1 LLNTV
6 DRIRDP
12 TGVATEVVGMEERR
26 ARLRQATAASR
37 RRGDHRA
44 KEEERARLGLKEAEQ
59 QLLLCLLNSNR
70 RLQIFIL
77 LASIYKILYLRT
89 KYSI

>member
-1 LLNTV
+1 MPQLKLLIQSNGVTLLNTV

-44 KEEERARLGLKEAEQ
+44 KEEERARLGLQ
-59 QLLLCLLNSNR
+59 GS
-70 RLQIFIL
+70 
-77 LASIYKILYLRT
+77 
-89 KYSI
+89 

>member
-1 LLNTV
+1 MI
-6 DRIRDP
+6 DRTSGP
-12 TGVATEVVGMEERR
+12 TRVAADFVGMEERR
-26 ARLRQATAASR
+26 ARFRQAAAASR
-37 RRGDHRA
+37 RRCDHGA